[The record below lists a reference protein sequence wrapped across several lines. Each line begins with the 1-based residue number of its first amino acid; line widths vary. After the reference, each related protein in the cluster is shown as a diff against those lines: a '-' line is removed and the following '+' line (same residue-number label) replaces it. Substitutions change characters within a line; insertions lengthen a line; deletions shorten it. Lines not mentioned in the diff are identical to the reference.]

1 MALSHGSNDAQKT
14 MGIITLALI
23 AGGALKTEAGGG
35 FEIPIYVIIVCAL
48 TMAAGTMNGGW
59 KIIKTM
65 GHKIIK
71 LKPIHG
77 FAAEGAAAV
86 LIFAA
91 SHVGIPLSTTHVIST
106 SIMGVGTTFHAHAVK
121 WRVVGNIVIAWVLT
135 IPACIAIAGLAYCII
150 HKIF

>member
-1 MALSHGSNDAQKT
+1 
-14 MGIITLALI
+14 
-23 AGGALKTEAGGG
+23 
-35 FEIPIYVIIVCAL
+35 
-48 TMAAGTMNGGW
+48 MNGGW

-77 FAAEGAAAV
+77 FAAEGAAAG
-86 LIFAA
+86 LILIA
-91 SHVGIPLSTTHVIST
+91 SHLGIPLSTTHVIST

-121 WRVVGNIVIAWVLT
+121 WRVVGNIVVAWVLT
-135 IPACIAIAGLAYCII
+135 IPACMLISALSYYLI